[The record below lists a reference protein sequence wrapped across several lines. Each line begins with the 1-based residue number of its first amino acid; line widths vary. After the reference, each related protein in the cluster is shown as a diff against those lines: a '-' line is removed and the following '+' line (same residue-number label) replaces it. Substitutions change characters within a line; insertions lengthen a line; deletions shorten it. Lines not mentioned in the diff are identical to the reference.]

1 MGFIFS
7 DLIYSLII
15 RIFCMNFLNECDMLG
30 QGKNQIGKGY
40 KHDQLVKC
48 IKISNNVQFMK
59 ELTTEIVI
67 HADVSLVWNTLI
79 DLERYSE
86 WNPFIT
92 EASGK
97 IKKGNKLCISV
108 LLPGDEQY
116 VFNPVVKHVDYHHE
130 IIWKGHHRIPVLFNW
145 VHTFEFDVRGK
156 ETCVFRQ
163 SIKFSG
169 ISVPFIWDRVG
180 SPCRE
185 GSNKMN
191 QKLKKRAEAMAIK
204 NRADDITR
212 SLSNRMSRVS

>member
-1 MGFIFS
+1 MVQGIKKFS
-7 DLIYSLII
+7 
-15 RIFCMNFLNECDMLG
+15 N
-30 QGKNQIGKGY
+30 K
-40 KHDQLVKC
+40 
-48 IKISNNVQFMK
+48 VQFMK

-79 DLERYSE
+79 SLDHYSE

-92 EASGK
+92 EASGT
-97 IKKGNKLCISV
+97 IKDGEKLGLVFS
-108 LLPGDEQY
+108 LPDESHY
-116 VFNPVVKHVDYHHE
+116 EFNPIVKNVDYHHE
-130 IIWKGHHRIPVLFNW
+130 ITWKGHLWTPGIFDGEHI
-145 VHTFEFDVRGK
+145 FEFDVRGK

-163 SIKFSG
+163 RIKFSG
-169 ISVPFIWDRVG
+169 ISVPFIWDRFG